1 MTEFPTEPVSI
12 ILSDGV
18 ERTVRFSM
26 GSLRRLKK
34 TLKKDT
40 SLDVLNAISADT
52 IPEFLM
58 EGLVDKAGVADT
70 DAMADLIEVRQLP
83 YLIGRL
89 SLALS
94 ESVPAADLKQPDAE
108 EKNEQ
113 SGQPVN

>member
-1 MTEFPTEPVSI
+1 MTEFPTEPIDIV
-12 ILSDGV
+12 LSDGIP
-18 ERTVRFSM
+18 RAIRFSM

-34 TLKKDT
+34 TLAKPT
-40 SLDVLNAISADT
+40 SLEVLNSISADT

-58 EGLVDKAGVADT
+58 EGLVDKSGVAGI

-94 ESVPAADLKQPDAE
+94 ESVPTADPNPDAE
-108 EKNEQ
+108 PKNEQ
-113 SGQPVN
+113 SSQPVN